1 MRIAI
6 TGAAGLVGS
15 TLARRLQSQGH
26 QPLRLVRQMAQAD
39 DVLWNTES
47 GVAQPEKLAGCDAV
61 VHLAGEN
68 IADARWSGAKKAR
81 IRDSRVKGTAS
92 LCRSLAQLSA
102 PPRVLVS
109 ASAIGFYG
117 DRGEEVLTEES
128 PAGAGFFPQVCQE
141 WEAATSAAADKGIRV
156 AHLRIGVVLSA
167 DGGALAKMIVPF
179 KFGLGGRLGDGEQYM
194 SWIALDDLL
203 AAIEHISAHEELRGA
218 VNATAP
224 NPVTNADFTRQL
236 GGALH
241 RPTLFPVPAFAL
253 RLALG
258 DMADEALLGGARVMP
273 ARLLASGFNFRYPE
287 LSDALRHCLK
297 D

>member
-6 TGAAGLVGS
+6 TGATGLVGS
-15 TLARRLQSQGH
+15 TLARRLQSQGR
-26 QPLRLVRQMAQAD
+26 QPLRLVRQAAQAD
-39 DVLWNTES
+39 DVLWDTEN
-47 GVAQPEKLAGCDAV
+47 GVAQPEKLEGCDAV

-156 AHLRIGVVLSA
+156 VYLRIGVVLSA

-194 SWIALDDLL
+194 SWIALDDLI
-203 AAIEHISAHEELRGA
+203 AAIEHIIAHEELRGA